1 MSVSQQ
7 RGVVLIVVLWIV
19 VLLTVLLAAFTATVK
34 VDRHVA
40 TDVVE
45 SVQARASADSVLAYL
60 SGLRMADT
68 ELWPEMPGQIYKLQL
83 NNMQLRF
90 RIIPETAYVSL
101 NNASVD
107 LLQRV
112 FEAAQVP
119 DAQQIAEAI
128 VARRSVTIDEQ
139 TGAEVAPKLFT
150 SVRSLTLMPQMQLE
164 TVQAIGQWF
173 TVDSGHEGVNLLFAD
188 PSLLYAL
195 VPDEAEM
202 LLAGRTENGVRE
214 LVPVNSSIMQ
224 QDQGDIVRVQ
234 VELSSSASKRKIEAT
249 VAFDDSERGYHVV
262 RWNEYNAHFS
272 LE

>member
-1 MSVSQQ
+1 MNVRRQ

-60 SGLRMADT
+60 SALRMVDT
-68 ELWPEMPGQIYKLQL
+68 ELWPELLGQVYKLQL

-101 NNASVD
+101 NSASID
-107 LLQRV
+107 LLQSV
-112 FEAAQVP
+112 FEAVKAP

-128 VARRSVTIDEQ
+128 VARRTAAIDEQ
-139 TGAEVAPKLFT
+139 TGDEIVPKMFT
-150 SVRSLTLMPQMQLE
+150 SLHSLALMSEMNLE
-164 TVQAIGQWF
+164 TVQAVGQWF
-173 TVDSGHEGVNLLFAD
+173 TVDSEHEGVNLLFAD
-188 PSLLYAL
+188 PGLLYAL

-202 LLAGRTENGVRE
+202 LLAGRAENGVRE
-214 LVPVNSSIMQ
+214 SMPVNSSIMQ

-249 VAFDDSERGYHVV
+249 VAFDDSENGYHVV